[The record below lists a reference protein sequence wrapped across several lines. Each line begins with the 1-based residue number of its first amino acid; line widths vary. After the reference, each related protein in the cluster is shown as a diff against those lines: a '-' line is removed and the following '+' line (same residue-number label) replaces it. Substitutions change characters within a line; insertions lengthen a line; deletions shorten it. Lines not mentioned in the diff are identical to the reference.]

1 MRTGEGLMVVKEAG
15 VVARLRSA
23 LERIGQLEDQLARAR
38 NLPRCP
44 CCKERLLC
52 TPCMADPEAQR
63 FFDRL
68 EARTP
73 GVRLD

>member
-1 MRTGEGLMVVKEAG
+1 MVVKEAG

-23 LERIGQLEDQLARAR
+23 LERIERLEDQLARAR

-52 TPCMADPEAQR
+52 TPGMADPEAER

-68 EARTP
+68 EARP
-73 GVRLD
+73 PRGGRFD